1 MRLRSGVLGALIC
14 FATCAILSSAF
25 GSESR
30 LKSGDG
36 AKLPFTL
43 NLAPGDV
50 FVHNGQSAV
59 NATDSYE
66 SFQMNAGDQV
76 VGQGGAKRSVIL
88 TGDAS
93 AVEVLNASTLV
104 ARGGHSEAYLE
115 LANGETRVGKASTGD
130 GASFHL
136 TIRSDSNRPIFPTAA
151 TLARHRVLP
160 LKSAA
165 AEYVAPVLTEDEV
178 IVSDFHPD
186 SFKPSKNDQTNE
198 KLRRARLI
206 ITRGV
211 AGAFSYRR
219 WPRPHR
225 VRRNRFARYQGGV
238 HPPRR
243 AIFQRSKSFVPPPR
257 MTVSVHRVSFNFVTP
272 PSRMDRIVPPSVL
285 TLKDDRRFSST
296 EDPTVSANREIR
308 SSVQA
313 SSWADSLSNA

>member
-136 TIRSDSNRPIFPTAA
+136 TIKSDTNRPIFPTAA
-151 TLARHRVLP
+151 ILARHRVHP

-165 AEYVAPVLTEDEV
+165 AVYVAPVLTEDEV

-186 SFKPSKNDQTNE
+186 SFKPSKSDQTS
-198 KLRRARLI
+198 RGRL
-206 ITRGV
+206 
-211 AGAFSYRR
+211 
-219 WPRPHR
+219 
-225 VRRNRFARYQGGV
+225 
-238 HPPRR
+238 
-243 AIFQRSKSFVPPPR
+243 FVP
-257 MTVSVHRVSFNFVTP
+257 
-272 PSRMDRIVPPSVL
+272 
-285 TLKDDRRFSST
+285 
-296 EDPTVSANREIR
+296 
-308 SSVQA
+308 
-313 SSWADSLSNA
+313 SWAKISSSSAEPICPLPGGRPSSSPRNLSAFQIVRSATQNDRLRASGLV